1 MINRTPSYVS
11 FYHIRDEQDRPITTE
26 TDIYSAKQSTHT
38 RKQKWL
44 SQAFYWFYFNK
55 REATLFPSKTNNQ
68 QTDALLIFNI
78 RKVLESSD
86 MKIYLKVHDIEGSKS
101 EQKPDINTRPA
112 NT

>member
-44 SQAFYWFYFNK
+44 SQAFY
-55 REATLFPSKTNNQ
+55 
-68 QTDALLIFNI
+68 
-78 RKVLESSD
+78 
-86 MKIYLKVHDIEGSKS
+86 
-101 EQKPDINTRPA
+101 
-112 NT
+112 